1 MCLHALIVRQ
11 LQLQFEYS
19 IFREKNS
26 SNIIEGDPEESF
38 LFGKIKIE
46 QQFSEISFDF
56 PCSDFYFYRLLGL
69 ILRYII
75 ARIFDVSY
83 RI

>member
-1 MCLHALIVRQ
+1 MR
-11 LQLQFEYS
+11 QLQFEYS

-26 SNIIEGDPEESF
+26 PNIIELAEGDPGETF
-38 LFGKIKIE
+38 LFGKIEIE

-69 ILRYII
+69 ILRYIT